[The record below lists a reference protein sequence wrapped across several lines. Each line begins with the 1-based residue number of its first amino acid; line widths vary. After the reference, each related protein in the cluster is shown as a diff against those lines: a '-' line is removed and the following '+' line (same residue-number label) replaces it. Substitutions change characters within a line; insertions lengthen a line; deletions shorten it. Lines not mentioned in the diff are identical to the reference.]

1 MANLKFC
8 GPKCSIAVFLLSTWG
23 IVQLG
28 LMSVFFYTKSV
39 ALIEDLPLEDSYN
52 SYSEYAQDI
61 DETYDLVGRNCGIA
75 ALLYALTF
83 VVSAHQ
89 VWLNNRKG

>member
-52 SYSEYAQDI
+52 SYSEYAQVSLQKH
-61 DETYDLVGRNCGIA
+61 Y
-75 ALLYALTF
+75 YLTSIYF
-83 VVSAHQ
+83 SNGSMIRAI
-89 VWLNNRKG
+89 